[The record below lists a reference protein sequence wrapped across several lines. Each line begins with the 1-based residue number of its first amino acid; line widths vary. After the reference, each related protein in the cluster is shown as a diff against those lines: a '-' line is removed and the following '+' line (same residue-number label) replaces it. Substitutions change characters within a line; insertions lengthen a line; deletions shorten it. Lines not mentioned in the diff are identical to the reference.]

1 MAKNLQAKLLPTDNL
16 SLFDINRQ
24 AVERLAE
31 EIKSASTEGASV
43 ALAPSVADASRD
55 TVRVGPIRLA
65 PSSSADL
72 HMMRNIFKLHSL

>member
-55 TVRVGPIRLA
+55 AVRVGPIRLA